1 MVMAAR
7 CHRRPAQ
14 SHGRRR
20 LLPRLGRDVRG
31 YPIPFFALIQDGGAV
46 DFAVVDTVKWSAA
59 MKGRRCGVCGEPLGV
74 RVAFV
79 GGERSIA
86 NRLFSDLPMHL
97 DCARYALQVCPFL
110 AAPKFHY
117 QNKVP
122 DGTAVNLHVSEER
135 PKRFGLGVTR
145 GYRPTWLPGNQV
157 ALEAAP
163 FESIEWW
170 VGGLQ
175 VDPAGNPT

>member
-1 MVMAAR
+1 MNPPIPRRGRHDAGSATSRMAS
-7 CHRRPAQ
+7 RPAHAP
-14 SHGRRR
+14 STHE
-20 LLPRLGRDVRG
+20 RG
-31 YPIPFFALIQDGGAV
+31 AAGCAGAPHPHPL
-46 DFAVVDTVKWSAA
+46 SA
-59 MKGRRCGVCGEPLGV
+59 GRRCGVCGEPLGV